1 MSPAEIVSLDLR
13 RAHDTG
19 DVEQVLSAVEA
30 VLGSEAAEALA
41 DQAADVFF
49 AAFWVLAE
57 DASLGDRVAAV
68 ELQLRGAD

>member
-13 RAHDTG
+13 RAHDTA

-41 DQAADVFF
+41 DQAADVF
-49 AAFWVLAE
+49 
-57 DASLGDRVAAV
+57 
-68 ELQLRGAD
+68 LRSFGCSPRMPRWTTG